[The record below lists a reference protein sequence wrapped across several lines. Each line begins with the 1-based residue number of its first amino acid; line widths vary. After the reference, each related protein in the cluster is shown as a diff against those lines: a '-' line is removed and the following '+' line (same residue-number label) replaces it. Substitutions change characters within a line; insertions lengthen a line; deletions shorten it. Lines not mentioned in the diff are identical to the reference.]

1 MLLVSYQFLLFLA
14 VLVVLYYVLPKQFQ
28 WGLLLLAGLLFYA
41 CAGAGGLVCLFV
53 TVTSTRGLALSM
65 EKRQKGDPG
74 RKRLLILGLILNVG
88 ILAALKYTNFLLENV
103 NAILIPRGYEYPY
116 VNWLLPLGISYYTFQ
131 SVGYLIDVYRG
142 KFGAERNFGH
152 YALFFTCFP
161 KLLRGPISR

>member
-53 TVTSTRGLALSM
+53 TVTSTWGLALSM

-152 YALFFTCFP
+152 YALFVSFFP
-161 KLLRGPISR
+161 QMVQ